1 MSTSDT
7 SSLLPKDSRSMDMDT
22 FAGSSGEKERM
33 GEVGVMM
40 GSPWSGTWMRSSSS
54 SIFSFWASSLCA
66 SSAWRKHETN
76 FHACQLMFANFSDL
90 IEDPDKVRQIYQCH
104 GHTLT
109 NTIITPSHSF
119 IYTIESH
126 PRPAFR
132 CRERN
137 QKVLFSE
144 NLVNWSSEKS
154 WVRRYTEYSLSF
166 VRVFVGQR

>member
-1 MSTSDT
+1 MTEEERTRYALDIWYAHYNGIWMPSI
-7 SSLLPKDSRSMDMDT
+7 SSPTFINLP
-22 FAGSSGEKERM
+22 RM
-33 GEVGVMM
+33 ILNEVCTKVVNRGM
-40 GSPWSGTWMRSSSS
+40 
-54 SIFSFWASSLCA
+54 
-66 SSAWRKHETN
+66 
-76 FHACQLMFANFSDL
+76 LMFANFSDL

-132 CRERN
+132 CQERN

-144 NLVNWSSEKS
+144 NLVN
-154 WVRRYTEYSLSF
+154 
-166 VRVFVGQR
+166 